1 MPATPASSRIFEQLH
16 QKPYCTNNFALGLK
30 IRTKKH
36 AIKHTYLQI
45 NKPELVTFL
54 VFDVDREGAAFSWES
69 VGLPEPTYTVVNPL
83 NAHAHLIYE
92 LETPVYT
99 GKNSS
104 DKPKRWLA
112 DIRNA
117 FTLRLDADVD
127 YTGLIAKN
135 PTSPAWRT
143 IETNYRY
150 SLADL
155 SEYVAD
161 VRPARARLEIQNL
174 KRRAELQAIQI
185 AKGRNCKLFDVVR
198 RHAYNSVNS
207 FDSLEEFHDYIWA
220 FTDDRNTQGL
230 PIHEVSSVAKSVA
243 RWTWDRKERFL
254 DRRVREHV
262 LDSEDLKRRQRN
274 AAAAT
279 NHKRSQ
285 ATRARVMGAIAEIA
299 YSSPTVTQRAL
310 AEKAGVSLRHIQGS
324 WGSYADALRCTY
336 QDLSRG
342 GDFQAPVI
350 LRPQPVPVATPPS
363 IRLVYSKTR
372 DVQAQVPSHFETE
385 QLVLTLP
392 DSS

>member
-1 MPATPASSRIFEQLH
+1 MPASSRLYEQLH
-16 QKPYCTNNFALGLK
+16 EKPYCTNNFASGLK

-54 VFDVDREGAAFSWES
+54 VLDVDYEGAAFSWEDA
-69 VGLPEPTYTVVNPL
+69 GLPEPTYIVINPL
-83 NAHAHLIYE
+83 NGHAHLIYE

-104 DKPKRWLA
+104 DKPKKWLA

-117 FTLRLDADVD
+117 FTLRLKADVD

-135 PTSPAWRT
+135 PASPAWRT
-143 IETNYRY
+143 IETNYKY

-155 SEYVAD
+155 SEYVTD
-161 VRPARARLEIQNL
+161 VRPALARLEIQNL

-220 FTDDRNTQGL
+220 FTDDKNTQGL
-230 PIHEVSSVAKSVA
+230 PIHEVNSVAKSVA

-254 DRRVREHV
+254 DRRVRERV
-262 LDSEDLKRRQRN
+262 LDGEDLKRRQRN

-279 NHKRSQ
+279 NNKRRQ
-285 ATRARVMGAIAEIA
+285 ATRERVMRAISEIA
-299 YSSPTVTQRAL
+299 YTSPTVTQKAL

-324 WGSYADALRCTY
+324 WGSYRDALRCAY

-342 GDFQAPVI
+342 GGSEAPVDFS
-350 LRPQPVPVATPPS
+350 PQPLPVAAPPS
-363 IRLVYSKTR
+363 IRLVYSRNR
-372 DVQAQVPSHFETE
+372 DVQVQVPSPFEAESSAT
-385 QLVLTLP
+385 TIP